1 MTEHNAV
8 KDIKRKDGIKWP
20 DLVEEYLYGNC
31 EQSAKAIEVLDALET
46 QAVPKD
52 ARIAELEAA
61 VESRQTR
68 IGEFEKQVQEAM
80 ALTNTIWDLKISK
93 RWQARIIKRTYENFM
108 YSRTA
113 QALKQ
118 MKLEVLTQAREK
130 RYINDLLTQS
140 QEVNRDLLAQLDSDI
155 VIMQEFEA
163 DRKKFIGDY
172 EKLKEVLAAYEAE
185 VKHERQ
191 NH

>member
-93 RWQARIIKRTYENFM
+93 RWQARILKRTYENFM

-113 QALKQ
+113 QALRQ
-118 MKLEVLTQAREK
+118 MKLEVLSQSAEK
-130 RYINDLLTQS
+130 MALQKHLDSSIELNGQM
-140 QEVNRDLLAQLDSDI
+140 LAQLDDDI
-155 VIMQEFEA
+155 KTLQEFQDE
-163 DRKKFIGDY
+163 RN
-172 EKLKEVLAAYEAE
+172 KLIAQWEETQAEVLSLKSKYGEP
-185 VKHERQ
+185 
-191 NH
+191 